1 MARSSTGRRHRPP
14 PERVRTA
21 LRLALLVLVTLLGV
35 TRPVAAEDTRFSF
48 GGHVKYRFLGTLLP
62 NDSLLRE
69 LADSPTLDHALEL
82 RLNLSLDRGPW
93 RFDAGYQAL
102 GLYGDTIELTR
113 ELPPEYQAFYPRYPR
128 DPARLV
134 DLTHVIRDRGRLALV
149 QRLDRLSFGYSG
161 TKLVLRAGRQAL
173 SWGNGLVYTPMDI
186 LNPFDPAAVDKE
198 YKAGDDMLY
207 LQYLQDNGN
216 DVQAAWVLRRNRSTG
231 DVEADESTM
240 AIKYHGFA
248 GAGEYDLLVAQ
259 SYGDTVLG
267 VGISLPIGGAVW
279 STDLVATETDRD
291 TRAQLV
297 TNLLYSWTWL
307 GRNMSG
313 AVEYY
318 FNGFGQHDGRYDP
331 LSIAANPDL
340 AVRLARGE
348 LFALGRQ
355 YVAANVLVEMSPLWT
370 VTPTLLFNLEDPSA
384 LLQLVTSYSL
394 GDNMTFL
401 ASVNLPVGPDGSEF
415 GGIDAGVPGRYLS
428 RSASVFA
435 QLAWYF

>member
-198 YKAGDDMLY
+198 YKNGDDMLY
-207 LQYLQDNGN
+207 GQYLRDDGDDLQAVAVFRRDPQSE
-216 DVQAAWVLRRNRSTG
+216 DVT
-231 DVEADESTM
+231 ADASSF
-240 AIKYHGFA
+240 ALKYHALA
-248 GAGEYDLLVAQ
+248 GRGELDALAARHFGDGLL
-259 SYGDTVLG
+259 GLG
-267 VGISLPIGGAVW
+267 GNLGIGGAVW
-279 STDLVATETDRD
+279 RADLVVTFGDRK
-291 TRAQLV
+291 TVLTGV
-297 TNLLYSWTWL
+297 TSLSYSWTWA
-307 GRNMSG
+307 GKNWSG
-313 AVEYY
+313 LAEYF
-318 FNGFGQHDGRYDP
+318 FNGFGQPDGDYAP
-331 LSIAANPDL
+331 ESLAENPEL
-340 AVRLARGE
+340 TARIARGE
-348 LFALGRQ
+348 LFTLGRH
-355 YVAANVLVEMSPLWT
+355 YLAGAVTVEVHPLLQ
-370 VTPTLLFNLEDPSA
+370 VTPTVLANLSDKSA
-384 LLQLVTSYSL
+384 LVQISAKGDLREDLVL
-394 GDNMTFL
+394 L
-401 ASVNLPVGPDGSEF
+401 AAVNLPLGARGTEY
-415 GGIDAGVPGRYLS
+415 GGIPSDVPDKPLS
-428 RSASVFA
+428 TGPALFL
-435 QLAWYF
+435 QLGWYF

>member
-1 MARSSTGRRHRPP
+1 MRAELVLCCLLVTGAAGADGLETELGGHTKLRAIGQRFPDNSLYHDILGSRATDVSASVRLKFSGRAGGWSFGTDYQLVALKADSLAFEALPDDDHRLFSLTDIIDSSDD
-14 PERVRTA
+14 A
-21 LRLALLVLVTLLGV
+21 ALL
-35 TRPVAAEDTRFSF
+35 
-48 GGHVKYRFLGTLLP
+48 
-62 NDSLLRE
+62 
-69 LADSPTLDHALEL
+69 
-82 RLNLSLDRGPW
+82 
-93 RFDAGYQAL
+93 
-102 GLYGDTIELTR
+102 
-113 ELPPEYQAFYPRYPR
+113 
-128 DPARLV
+128 
-134 DLTHVIRDRGRLALV
+134 
-149 QRLDRLSFGYSG
+149 QRLDRLWVGYTSE
-161 TKLVLRAGRQAL
+161 KAVVRFGRQAL
-173 SWGNGLVYTPMDI
+173 SWGSGLAYAPMD
-186 LNPFDPAAVDKE
+186 LVNPFDPASIDTE